1 MRRRDR
7 PGRVNRTMGTT
18 MDNPACEWVRGRLPL
33 CMGASDDPDDPGD
46 ERGDLSVEDRRS
58 IDRHLGTCP
67 ACRAHRSALAR
78 ALDALGVAAAATP
91 PLAEAPSLWP
101 ALERR
106 IASQHAR
113 DHSRKSR
120 SRARDGATEREP
132 TCAALDGDRPL
143 RSAWM
148 QDTFNEGLEAV
159 GLGALSGR
167 LVGTAG
173 PGRSGRSAR
182 VLQGPRPIVWA
193 SLAASIL
200 AVLVVVPAAWRR
212 QADAEARILAAA
224 VPVPGLIVPPAEPQP
239 EAQDI
244 AESAPEDD
252 RVVSGSQLAR
262 ADSIRP
268 PTEPATASAHA
279 ADATSG
285 TRSTAP
291 TRFGYDLE
299 PLTPMPPDGRDAKS
313 VY

>member
-1 MRRRDR
+1 
-7 PGRVNRTMGTT
+7 
-18 MDNPACEWVRGRLPL
+18 
-33 CMGASDDPDDPGD
+33 MGAGDDPDDPGD

-67 ACRAHRSALAR
+67 ACRAHRSALTR
-78 ALDALGVAAAATP
+78 ALEVLGAAAATP
-91 PLAEAPSLWP
+91 PRADAPSLWP

-106 IASQHAR
+106 IASHHAR
-113 DHSRKSR
+113 ARSPKSR
-120 SRARDGATEREP
+120 SRARDGATERQR

-148 QDTFNEGLEAV
+148 QDTLKEGLGAV
-159 GLGALSGR
+159 GLGALSGCPT
-167 LVGTAG
+167 GTAR

-182 VLQGPRPIVWA
+182 VLGGPRLIAWA

-200 AVLVVVPAAWRR
+200 AVLVLVPAWQR

-224 VPVPGLIVPPAEPQP
+224 APVPGLIVPPAAPQP

-244 AESAPEDD
+244 ADSTPEDD
-252 RVVSGSQLAR
+252 RVVPGSQLAR

-268 PTEPATASAHA
+268 PTDPAPAPARA

-285 TRSTAP
+285 TRSTAS
-291 TRFGYDLE
+291 TRFDYDLE
-299 PLTPMPPDGRDAKS
+299 SLTPMPLDGWDAKS